1 MRREFPKLSSRL
13 LLAVGLGV
21 IATLSLTGC
30 WKKSGDAIV
39 LDKEHIAA
47 REVTPTPAADSSAYP
62 SPSKPSPIQ
71 MTSGE
76 VQEPRELAP
85 DEIVVDTYIMKKD
98 VRGTSR
104 DPRALTNEQWI
115 VTVEMVSDLR
125 RIGVHTDKAHWD
137 KLKIGDR
144 THVTYKQGK
153 YTGTVWDADID

>member
-1 MRREFPKLSSRL
+1 MRESFSKPL
-13 LLAVGLGV
+13 LRPGPCFASLVLV
-21 IATLSLTGC
+21 LSLTGC

-47 REVTPTPAADSSAYP
+47 REVTPTPAADSSAEP
-62 SPSKPSPIQ
+62 SASKPSPIE
-71 MTSGE
+71 MTLSE
-76 VQEPRELAP
+76 VPEPRELAS
-85 DEIVVDTYIMKKD
+85 DEIVVDSYVMKKD

-104 DPRALTNEQWI
+104 DPRALSDEQWV
-115 VTVEMVSDLR
+115 VTVQMVSDLR
-125 RIGVHTDKAHWD
+125 RIAVHTDKAHWD